1 MFPHKFI
8 RLIDVTHTHMYMYC
22 SGLDVGF
29 LWGFCPPQ
37 PVLHF
42 SGLVMSEH
50 ASLIRSLTLGMINVI
65 NLCKV
70 FHPG

>member
-37 PVLHF
+37 LVLHF
-42 SGLVMSEH
+42 LGLVMSKH
-50 ASLIRSLTLGMINVI
+50 ARPHSIIDLGDDQRYKP
-65 NLCKV
+65 L
-70 FHPG
+70 